1 MEGGGG
7 GRAAPI
13 GGGRGGAAL
22 PGVGGRVRS
31 WDSCNNIHSF
41 SSRYVLYEYKHVRAS
56 IAGLQIY
63 RPVCK

>member
-31 WDSCNNIHSF
+31 WDS
-41 SSRYVLYEYKHVRAS
+41 SRYVLYEYKHVRTS
-56 IAGLQIY
+56 IACLLNY
-63 RPVCK
+63 RPLCK